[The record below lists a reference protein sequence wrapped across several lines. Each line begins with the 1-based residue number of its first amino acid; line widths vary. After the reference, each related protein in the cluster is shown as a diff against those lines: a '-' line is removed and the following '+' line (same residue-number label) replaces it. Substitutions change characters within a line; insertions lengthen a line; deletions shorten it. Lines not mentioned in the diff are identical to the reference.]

1 MAKFVKSKRE
11 ENAHHVNRIDSEA
24 ASKIIAD
31 SQGLQSPKIIFDED
45 EASRLGLKLG
55 SRVEVA
61 PEDNGKSI

>member
-1 MAKFVKSKRE
+1 MAQFVKSKRE
-11 ENAHHVNRIDSEA
+11 ENAHHVNKIDGEA
-24 ASKIIAD
+24 ASKMIAD

-61 PEDNGKSI
+61 PEDNGKST